1 MVEGELFRFADCF
14 IVLLLTYFRYAKIQQ
29 HSNTTIQQY
38 NNTAIQQYSNPTI
51 QQYSNIAISEAKQS
65 SNLTINQ
72 YNNPPAYF
80 VLNTFKIKFDCVYKS
95 NNQTIRQLKN

>member
-14 IVLLLTYFRYAKIQQ
+14 IVLLLTYFRYAK
-29 HSNTTIQQY
+29 
-38 NNTAIQQYSNPTI
+38 I